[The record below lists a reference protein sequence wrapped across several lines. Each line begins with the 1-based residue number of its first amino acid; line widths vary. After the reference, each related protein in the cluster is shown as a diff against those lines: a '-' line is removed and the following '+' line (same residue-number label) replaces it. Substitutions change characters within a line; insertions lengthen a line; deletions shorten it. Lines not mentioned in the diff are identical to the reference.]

1 MSASAICD
9 ALATMLSAASA
20 FGSGN
25 ADSHYG
31 ILESSSGSAVVIQW
45 ASLTSRVDQF
55 GRASHERM
63 WTIALD
69 MFNKDTGDPIAVGN
83 RNKACID
90 TLVTCLEGD
99 DTIQGTGEWT
109 GIIRAN
115 RPLPPEGIFEA
126 GGANWFRIDTQI
138 DVVEWPNG

>member
-1 MSASAICD
+1 MSQ
-9 ALATMLSAASA
+9 LGAASA
-20 FGSGN
+20 FGGD
-25 ADSHYG
+25 AGTHYG

-45 ASLTSRVDQF
+45 VALASRKDQF
-55 GRASHERM
+55 GLATNERT

-90 TLVTCLEGD
+90 TLISCIESD

-109 GIIRAN
+109 GAIRAT

-126 GGANWFRIDTQI
+126 GGANWFRMTTEI